1 MKAESRKSNVL
12 ARALINV
19 LLAATI
25 GSFIRCAPL
34 ASEMQSARLVGKNHV
49 EITPGY
55 SSVQFAE
62 EKPRTREDVVKE
74 STGKVMGIQVAYGV
88 SDKVDFRARVE
99 QITFRNVT
107 TTVFAIGPKVSL
119 ITNRVALYAPLW
131 FVDFKPAQ
139 VQPTV
144 LFTLPIVRNNVE
156 FNPSVKSILSVGGY
170 DPNNGFMV
178 AVNTGLAI
186 STNIRKWALRP
197 EYSIVYDVKNSCYY
211 RSFSIGLS
219 IHLSAL
225 RMF

>member
-1 MKAESRKSNVL
+1 MRPGEKISNVL
-12 ARALINV
+12 ARVLIHV
-19 LLAATI
+19 LLIATV
-25 GSFIRCAPL
+25 GSSMRCAPL
-34 ASEMQSARLVGKNHV
+34 ASEMQGARLVGRKHV

-55 SSVQFAE
+55 SSVQFAQKE
-62 EKPRTREDVVKE
+62 PRTREEVVPE
-74 STGKVMGIQVAYGV
+74 STGKVMGIQLAYGV

-119 ITNRVALYAPLW
+119 IKDRVALYAPLW

-139 VQPTV
+139 LQPTV
-144 LFTLPIVRNNVE
+144 LFTLPLVRSKIE

-170 DPNNGFMV
+170 DPNNGLMV

-186 STNIRKWALRP
+186 STDTRKWALRS
-197 EYSIVYDVKNSCYY
+197 EYSIVHDVKNSCYY

-225 RMF
+225 RAL

>member
-1 MKAESRKSNVL
+1 MKAGATKSNGL
-12 ARALINV
+12 ARVLIHMLIV
-19 LLAATI
+19 TTVA
-25 GSFIRCAPL
+25 SFIRCAPL
-34 ASEMQSARLVGKNHV
+34 ASEMQGARLVGKRQV

-62 EKPRTREDVVKE
+62 EQPRSAEEVAQE
-74 STGKVMGIQVAYGV
+74 STGKVMGIQLAYGV

-119 ITNRVALYAPLW
+119 IKNRVALYAPLW

-139 VQPTV
+139 LQPCL
-144 LFTLPIVRNNVE
+144 LFTLPLVQNKIE

-170 DPNNGFMV
+170 DPNNGLMV

-186 STNIRKWALRP
+186 STDTRRWALRP
-197 EYSIVYDVKNSCYY
+197 EFSVVYDVKRSCYY

-219 IHLSAL
+219 IRLSTPGA
-225 RMF
+225 F

>member
-1 MKAESRKSNVL
+1 MKARAKSTQVLSRVL
-12 ARALINV
+12 MYT
-19 LLAATI
+19 LLVSTV
-25 GSFIRCAPL
+25 GLFIRCAPL
-34 ASEMQSARLVGKNHV
+34 ASELQGARLVGKKQV

-62 EKPRTREDVVKE
+62 EQPGSLEGHVRE
-74 STGKVMGIQVAYGV
+74 STGRVKGIQLAYGV

-119 ITNRVALYAPLW
+119 VKNRVALYAPLW

-139 VQPTV
+139 LQPTI
-144 LFTLPIVRNNVE
+144 LFTLPIVRNKVE
-156 FNPSVKSILSVGGY
+156 FNPSVKSLLSVSGY
-170 DPNNGFMV
+170 DPNNGLMV

-186 STNIRKWALRP
+186 STNTRTWALRP
-197 EYSIVYDVKNSCYY
+197 EFSLVYDVTRSCYY

-219 IHLSAL
+219 IHLLSV
-225 RMF
+225 R

>member
-1 MKAESRKSNVL
+1 MKAATRKSNRL
-12 ARALINV
+12 ARVLMHV
-19 LLAATI
+19 LLVTTI

-34 ASEMQSARLVGKNHV
+34 ASEMQSARLVGKNQV

-62 EKPRTREDVVKE
+62 EEPRTREEVVKQ
-74 STGKVMGIQVAYGV
+74 STGEVMGIQVAYGI

-107 TTVFAIGPKVSL
+107 TTVFAIGPKFSL
-119 ITNRVALYAPLW
+119 IRNRVALYAPLW
-131 FVDFKPAQ
+131 FVDFKPTQ
-139 VQPTV
+139 WQPCV
-144 LFTLPIVRNNVE
+144 LFTLPIVRNKVE
-156 FNPSVKSILSVGGY
+156 FNPSIKSILSVGGY

-178 AVNTGLAI
+178 AANTGLAM
-186 STNIRKWALRP
+186 STNLRKWALRP
-197 EYSIVYDVKNSCYY
+197 EFSMVYDVKKSCYY

-225 RMF
+225 KVF